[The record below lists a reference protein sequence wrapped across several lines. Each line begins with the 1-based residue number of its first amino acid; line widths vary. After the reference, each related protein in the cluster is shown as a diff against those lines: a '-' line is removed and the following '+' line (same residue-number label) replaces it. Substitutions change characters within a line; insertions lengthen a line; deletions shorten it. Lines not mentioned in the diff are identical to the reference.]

1 MEWSLPGP
9 SEFIC
14 KAIDKLED
22 RKNLIF
28 MLPEDF
34 DTHFLPQTLRQTV
47 RERDLDLLWEER
59 SVSDLIN
66 NYHTQP
72 GEAITRAFR
81 LQGDDPAAIHDA
93 GFVAQSNNFS
103 DMVIYLEGLSELNE
117 LDRQRWMR
125 FLADYAH
132 ACRERQ
138 DRSLFCVTLIG
149 TLAFDNP
156 PEDVLLEHLWWWGIV
171 SRWDV
176 MQYLDLVSPVT
187 SLESTWK
194 NAIIAEL
201 AGWDLYLV
209 DKLIHLEDQSFD
221 NIFNCLVDYATNNG
235 WENTTLKNLNQIIL
249 MDTQSLKP
257 STSVQALWSKGSLNL
272 MPGEGCNLHPAVLV
286 ATRKQDGLKQLIRRG
301 QSRSVLCTIDD
312 QRLAVCEFLSEK
324 HGTNWHNWCDG
335 EYNEGDYEVGEIG
348 HLRYL
353 FYNAHQ
359 LPRHDSD
366 LYAIRQMVNWMRDA
380 RNDLSHLR
388 HIDFKEIRKGARLI
402 EQARP
407 YLRSM

>member
-1 MEWSLPGP
+1 
-9 SEFIC
+9 
-14 KAIDKLED
+14 
-22 RKNLIF
+22 

-34 DTHFLPQTLRQTV
+34 DTHLLSQTLRKAV
-47 RERDLDLLWEER
+47 REPNRDLLWEEW

-66 NYHTQP
+66 DYHTQP
-72 GEAITRAFR
+72 GEAITRAFG
-81 LQGDDPAAIHDA
+81 LQDDDSAAIHDA
-93 GFVAQSNNFS
+93 RFVAQSNNFS
-103 DMVIYLEGLSELNE
+103 DMVIYLEGLNKLDE
-117 LDRQRWMR
+117 LDRQRWIK

-138 DRSLFCVTLIG
+138 NRSLFCIPLIG
-149 TLAFDNP
+149 TLAFENP

-194 NAIIAEL
+194 NAIVAEL
-201 AGWDLYLV
+201 AGWDLDLV
-209 DKLIHLEDQSFD
+209 NKLIQFDDQNFANID
-221 NIFNCLVDYATNNG
+221 NIFNCLVGYANEKGWNNID
-235 WENTTLKNLNQIIL
+235 LKNLNQIIV
-249 MDTQSLKP
+249 MDTHQSRKP

-272 MPGEGCNLHPAVLV
+272 MPGEGCNVHPAVLV
-286 ATRKQDGLKQLIRRG
+286 ATRKQDGLKQLIRKG
-301 QSRSVLCTIDD
+301 QSRSVLFAIDD
-312 QRLAVCEFLSEK
+312 QRLAVCEYLNKK
-324 HGTNWHNWCDG
+324 HETNWHNWCNG
-335 EYNEGDYEVGEIG
+335 EYNEGDYEIGEIG

-359 LPRHDSD
+359 LPRHYSD

-380 RNDLSHLR
+380 RNNLSHLR

-407 YLRSM
+407 YLRSI